1 MDRGTMMEFN
11 PFAIYVLVCGAMTV
25 AIAYYAWRHR
35 TAFGARPFALFMYA
49 LSVYII
55 GYSMELASADLAGM
69 LFWSKVEYIG
79 ILAFPALYLVFAQE
93 YTDQEKKLSRRII
106 FLLCAIPAVLWFF
119 KIFDETFHLIYAAAW
134 VDAGGAIPLL
144 AFTRG
149 PLYLVISAYNMVLL
163 TLGNLLLL
171 AKWRFGSPLYRR
183 QTTLIVA
190 AGLIIYGMYIF
201 YLTGIPLVPTLKTL
215 DINPFGYT
223 FWSLAVGWAIFRYRL
238 FDLAPIARDT
248 LIERLSDG
256 VVVLDGQARMVDAN
270 PEAHRI
276 FGWREPPVG
285 RPIGTLMDRWIDP
298 TLFTMMEKPVKQEI
312 RMGKESDSVYYEITI
327 SPLGRIERQR
337 VGYLFVAHDISER
350 KATEQK
356 LRELSLADELTGLDN
371 RRGFKL
377 LADQLIQVAL
387 RMKLDALLFYI
398 DLDGLKGIN
407 DTLGHA
413 AGDRALVETGELL
426 KNSFRSS
433 DVVARLGGDEFV
445 VLAIESAAHSDQ
457 LMRTRL
463 EERLQS
469 QNARPGRDYQ
479 LSLSIGTARFE
490 WEKPASLEW
499 LLDEADKAMYQRKQ
513 AKKAGA
519 MDQPVTDP
527 GAAI

>member
-1 MDRGTMMEFN
+1 MTDFN

-35 TAFGARPFALFMYA
+35 TAFGARPFALFMLA

-55 GYSMELASADLAGM
+55 GYSMELASTGLAAM
-69 LFWSKVEYIG
+69 LFWSKIEYIG
-79 ILAFPALYLVFAQE
+79 ILAFPALYLVFALE
-93 YTDQEKKLSRRII
+93 YTDQEKKPSRRML
-106 FLLCAIPAVLWFF
+106 FLLYATPAVLWFF
-119 KIFDETFHLIYAAAW
+119 KVFDESFHFIYATAR

-171 AKWRFGSPLYRR
+171 AKWRFASSLYRR

-201 YLTGIPLVPTLKTL
+201 YLTGIPLIPTLKTL

-238 FDLAPIARDT
+238 FDLAPIARDA

-256 VVVLDGQARMVDAN
+256 VVVLDGQARVVDAN
-270 PEAHRI
+270 PEAQRI

-285 RPIGTLMDRWIDP
+285 RSIGSLMDRWIDP
-298 TLFTMMEKPVKQEI
+298 ALFSAVEQPVKQEI
-312 RMGKESDSVYYEITI
+312 RLEKEGNPVYYEITI
-327 SPLGRIERQR
+327 SPLGRIERRR

-350 KATEQK
+350 KETEQK
-356 LRELSLADELTGLDN
+356 LRELSLADELTGLNN
-371 RRGFKL
+371 RRGFKI
-377 LADQLIQVAL
+377 LAGQLIQVAL

-398 DLDGLKGIN
+398 DLDGLKWIN
-407 DTLGHA
+407 DNRGHA

-433 DVVARLGGDEFV
+433 DIVARLGGDEFV
-445 VLAIESAAHSDQ
+445 VLAIESAEKSDQ
-457 LMRTRL
+457 TMQSRL
-463 EERLQS
+463 KERLQS
-469 QNARPGRDYQ
+469 QNARAGREYE

-490 WEKPASLEW
+490 WEKPASIEW
-499 LLDEADKAMYQRKQ
+499 LLDQADKAMYQMKQ
-513 AKKAGA
+513 AKKAEGVRRT
-519 MDQPVTDP
+519 DFDP